1 MTNHVD
7 KTEQLSLYIIEE
19 SAIVIS
25 IASHLNQHADF
36 TLAGSQADPSIALE
50 EILRKDRFPDA
61 VIVNSETCAAH
72 QSNLPE
78 LITNHTSLII
88 TSRSAEDAALAFD
101 YKAVDFLISPINSE
115 HLDRALNKVRSG
127 KHQAPQHDLHPHF
140 YIQSEAKGKMIRLN
154 HDDVFYVEA
163 CQNYVT
169 IYLEKNKY
177 ITYLTMK
184 ELEQKLSNT
193 SFLRIHKSYLI
204 NESKIHSVDGDY
216 VILENNLFLK
226 IGANYK
232 ESMLAS
238 LHPNFIIS
246 KRSGFRG
253 AKQVLLTSTLCSL
266 TILLSLLTTPMLA
279 QVCRAGCA

>member
-1 MTNHVD
+1 MISHLA
-7 KTEQLSLYIIEE
+7 KTETFSLYVIAE
-19 SAIVIS
+19 SATVNG
-25 IASHLNQHADF
+25 IANHLHHHTDF
-36 TLAGSQADPSIALE
+36 ILAGSQKKPNIALE
-50 EILRKDRFPDA
+50 EILKKERFPDA
-61 VIVNSETCAAH
+61 VIVNVEVCAAH

-88 TSRSAEDAALAFD
+88 TSQSAADAVLAFN
-101 YKAVDFLISPINSE
+101 YKAVDFLINPIGLTQLN
-115 HLDRALNKVRSG
+115 RALNKVRSG
-127 KHQAPQHDLHPHF
+127 KYPAPQNDLSRHF

-154 HDDVFYVEA
+154 HADVFYVEA

-169 IYLEKNKY
+169 IYLEKSKY
-177 ITYLTMK
+177 VTYLTMK

-216 VILENNLFLK
+216 VILENNFFIK

-238 LHPNFIIS
+238 LHPNFFIS
-246 KRSGFRG
+246 KRSGSRV
-253 AKQVLLTSTLCSL
+253 AK
-266 TILLSLLTTPMLA
+266 
-279 QVCRAGCA
+279 

>member
-1 MTNHVD
+1 MIPHVA
-7 KTEQLSLYIIEE
+7 KTETFSLYVIEE
-19 SAIVIS
+19 SAAVNS
-25 IASHLNQHADF
+25 IANYLHHHTDF
-36 TLAGSQADPSIALE
+36 ILAGSQNHPNVALE
-50 EILRKDRFPDA
+50 EILKKERFPDA
-61 VIVNSETCAAH
+61 VIVNVEVCAAH

-88 TSRSAEDAALAFD
+88 TSTSAADAVLAFN
-101 YKAVDFLISPINSE
+101 YKAVDFLINPIGLTQFN
-115 HLDRALNKVRSG
+115 RALDKVRSD
-127 KHQAPQHDLHPHF
+127 KYPERHNDLPQHF

-169 IYLEKNKY
+169 IYLEKSKY
-177 ITYLTMK
+177 VTYLTMK

-216 VILENNLFLK
+216 VILENNFFIK

-232 ESMLAS
+232 ENMLAL
-238 LHPNFIIS
+238 LHPNFFIS
-246 KRSGFRG
+246 KRSGSRV
-253 AKQVLLTSTLCSL
+253 AK
-266 TILLSLLTTPMLA
+266 
-279 QVCRAGCA
+279 

>member
-1 MTNHVD
+1 MISHLA
-7 KTEQLSLYIIEE
+7 KTETFSLYVIEE
-19 SAIVIS
+19 SAAVNS
-25 IASHLNQHADF
+25 IANHLHHHTDF
-36 TLAGSQADPSIALE
+36 ILAGSQNNPNIALE

-61 VIVNSETCAAH
+61 VIVNIEVCAAH

-88 TSRSAEDAALAFD
+88 TSRSEEDAVLAFN
-101 YKAVDFLISPINSE
+101 YKAVDFLISPISLTQLN
-115 HLDRALNKVRSG
+115 RALNKVRSG
-127 KHQAPQHDLHPHF
+127 KYPAPQNDLSPHF

-169 IYLEKNKY
+169 IYLEKSKY
-177 ITYLTMK
+177 VTYLTMK

-193 SFLRIHKSYLI
+193 SFLRIHKSYLV

-216 VILENNLFLK
+216 VILENNFFIK

-238 LHPNFIIS
+238 LHPNFFIS
-246 KRSGFRG
+246 KRSGFRV
-253 AKQVLLTSTLCSL
+253 AK
-266 TILLSLLTTPMLA
+266 
-279 QVCRAGCA
+279 